1 MQRRKFLEYAG
12 CLSAVAVSG
21 LAEPNLAESNLA
33 QSGPAKSPANAVL
46 SLAAANQA
54 ADPDHPFALHPENPR
69 YFLFR
74 GKPLVLVAAS
84 EHYGSVVNRRFD
96 FIRYLEDAAGKKQT
110 VTRTFLLFRE
120 LQGAR
125 NPCSPVKP
133 DSPDYIA
140 PWPRTGPGKA
150 MDGEPIYDLDQWNPE
165 YFDRLHQF
173 LTAASKFGIIV
184 ELTVFSNT
192 YADSV
197 WALNPLRAEN
207 NKQKVGKVEW
217 QEYTSLRN
225 QDLLK
230 RQEAYARKIIRETC
244 NYDNVYYEICN
255 EPGGGEP
262 GHVTPADVDAWQQK
276 MGGILREELT
286 SHNRRHLIFGQNAFR
301 YAPSF
306 QQAFDDSFAG
316 SMLDAVNIHP
326 LPNLVYRNRTYQLG
340 NFMSKELQLEQ
351 FRAFFLATASA
362 PKPSISDEDNCASIY
377 RDDDGWTIHR
387 KRAWMAV
394 LCGAHYDYIDFSIT
408 VGSEAGTRE
417 SRAKIRSWMQH
428 LSVFI
433 HTFDFIHARPDD
445 AWLTGKPDHLV
456 AGTLSVPGADYIAYL
471 ADARELT
478 DSSAGSPISG
488 MLSLTLPQGKFRA
501 TLYSPL
507 TGLYSPPLPISGGR
521 PVAIELLPFQHDI
534 VLRIQK
540 V

>member
-1 MQRRKFLEYAG
+1 MQRRQFLEYAG
-12 CLSAVAVSG
+12 CLSAAAVSG
-21 LAEPNLAESNLA
+21 LAEPSLASSTLA
-33 QSGPAKSPANAVL
+33 ASRANAAL
-46 SLAAANQA
+46 PPA
-54 ADPDHPFALHPENPR
+54 ADPEHPLALHPENAR

-74 GKPLVLVAAS
+74 GKPLVLIAAT

-96 FIRYLEDAAGKKQT
+96 FMKYLEDAAEKKQT

-165 YFDRLHQF
+165 YFDRLHRF
-173 LTAASKFGIIV
+173 LTAASNLGIVV
-184 ELTVFSNT
+184 ELTVLSNT
-192 YADSV
+192 YGDSV
-197 WALNPLRAEN
+197 WELNPLRAEN
-207 NKQKVGKVEW
+207 NKQKIGKVSW

-225 QDLLK
+225 PELLA
-230 RQEAYARKIIRETC
+230 RQEAYVRKIVQETC
-244 NYDNVYYEICN
+244 NYDNIYYEICN

-276 MGGILREELT
+276 IAGILRHEL
-286 SHNRRHLIFGQNAFR
+286 SRHNRHHLIFGQNAFR

-306 QQAFDDSFAG
+306 QQSFDDSYAG
-316 SMLDAVNIHP
+316 SMLDAVNVHP

-351 FRAFFLATASA
+351 FRAFFLATSSAS
-362 PKPSISDEDNCASIY
+362 KPSISDEDNCASIY

-408 VGSEAGTRE
+408 VGSEAGTKE
-417 SRAKIRSWMQH
+417 SRHKIRSWMQY
-428 LSVFI
+428 LSEFI
-433 HTFDFIHARPDD
+433 HSFDFIHSQPDSS
-445 AWLTGKPDHLV
+445 WLTGKPDHLV
-456 AGTLSVPGADYIAYL
+456 AGTLAVPGSDYVAYL
-471 ADARELT
+471 ADGRELT
-478 DSSAGSPISG
+478 DSSAGQPIGG
-488 MLSLTLPQGKFRA
+488 MVSLVLPPGKFHA

-507 TGLYSPPLPISGGR
+507 TGMYSPPLRIDGGQS
-521 PVAIELLPFQHDI
+521 VAVELLPFQHDI
-534 VLRIQK
+534 VLRIRRA
-540 V
+540 

>member
-12 CLSAVAVSG
+12 CLSAAAVSSF
-21 LAEPNLAESNLA
+21 AEPGL
-33 QSGPAKSPANAVL
+33 AKSPQNVAYASAISAQPADPEHPL
-46 SLAAANQA
+46 SLH
-54 ADPDHPFALHPENPR
+54 PDNPH

-74 GKPLVLVAAS
+74 GKPLVLIAAT
-84 EHYGSVVNRRFD
+84 EHYGSVVNRRFN
-96 FIRYLEDAAGKKQT
+96 FMKYLKDAAAKKLT

-165 YFDRLHQF
+165 YFERLHQF
-173 LTAASKFGIIV
+173 LTAASQLGIVV

-192 YADSV
+192 YADGV
-197 WALNPLRAEN
+197 WALNPLRAQN
-207 NKQKVGKVEW
+207 NKQKVGNVEW

-225 QDLLK
+225 PELLA
-230 RQEAYARKIIRETC
+230 RQEAYARKIIQETC
-244 NYDNVYYEICN
+244 NYDNIYYEICN

-276 MGGILREELT
+276 MAGILRHELA
-286 SHNRRHLIFGQNAFR
+286 SHNRHHLIFGQNAFR

-306 QQAFDDSFAG
+306 QQSFDDSFAG
-316 SMLDAVNIHP
+316 SMLDAVNVHP
-326 LPNLVYRNRTYQLG
+326 LPNLVYRNKTYELG

-362 PKPSISDEDNCASIY
+362 NKPSISDEDNCASIY

-394 LCGAHYDYIDFSIT
+394 MCGAHYDYIDFSIT
-408 VGSEAGTRE
+408 TGSEAGTKE
-417 SRAKIRSWMQH
+417 SRAKIRSWMQL
-428 LSVFI
+428 LSAFI
-433 HTFDFIHARPDD
+433 HSVDFIHARPDS
-445 AWLTGKPDHLV
+445 AFLTNTPDHLV
-456 AGTLSVPGADYIAYL
+456 AGTLAVPGSDYIVYL

-478 DSSAGSPISG
+478 DPSAGQPIGG
-488 MLSLTLPQGKFRA
+488 MVSLTLPSGEYHAALF
-501 TLYSPL
+501 SPV
-507 TGLYSPPLPISGGR
+507 TGMYSPPLRIQGR
-521 PVAIELLPFQHDI
+521 RQVAVELLPFEHDI
-534 VLRIQK
+534 VLRIRR